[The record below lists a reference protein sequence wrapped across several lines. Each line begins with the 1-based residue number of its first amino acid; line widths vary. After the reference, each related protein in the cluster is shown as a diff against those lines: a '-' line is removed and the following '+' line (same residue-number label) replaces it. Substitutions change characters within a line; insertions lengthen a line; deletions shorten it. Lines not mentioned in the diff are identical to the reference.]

1 LHIWICIWMITAK
14 LLWILQQWSV
24 HVYRHDIADSWLLKD
39 DTEANE
45 VTESGSEFHSVI
57 VLVAKDFWNR
67 VEAQRGI
74 LSFCMVVGPLT
85 GLSHRTKSRWFIGTA
100 TRSFKILYRKVSR
113 LMCLRSSR
121 GLRWSCC
128 NTCSPVMLI
137 CDPAVSPSLDSLQ
150 RITILDEMRIPYNAS
165 IFHAWPDK
173 CYVGQSLQLLRRAFQ
188 IPFD

>member
-1 LHIWICIWMITAK
+1 MHIWICIWMITAK

-113 LMCLRSSR
+113 LICLRSPR
-121 GLRWSCC
+121 GSRWSCC
-128 NTCSPVMLI
+128 NRLVILVVWSCLFVIQQAALLWTLSSTSLSLVNWGSHIMLAHSMP
-137 CDPAVSPSLDSLQ
+137 DL
-150 RITILDEMRIPYNAS
+150 TNAM
-165 IFHAWPDK
+165 
-173 CYVGQSLQLLRRAFQ
+173 
-188 IPFD
+188 